1 MATKKKETPEKKPV
15 KKPAK
20 KPVKKAVKK
29 PVAKAAK
36 KPVKKAAPKVAKK
49 PAAKPA
55 PTKPAP
61 VEAPQAPQPAPE
73 QQGNGADTA
82 QPMLRIL
89 AQYIKDASFENPNAP
104 DSLRQDQGTPEI
116 SINIEIGR
124 QMVDENTVEVVL
136 MLGAKAERNGKPVFL
151 CELEYAG
158 LFAFGNIAEDHLQPM
173 ILIECPRLLFPFA
186 RQIMAELTQNGGYPP
201 ILLEPPDFA
210 SMFRDEMMRRAQE
223 TGGSVTF
230 N

>member
-1 MATKKKETPEKKPV
+1 MATKKTET
-15 KKPAK
+15 AK
-20 KPVKKAVKK
+20 KKVAKKAVKK
-29 PVAKAAK
+29 PTAKTTKKPAKKAAK
-36 KPVKKAAPKVAKK
+36 KAAAKTTKK
-49 PAAKPA
+49 P
-55 PTKPAP
+55 PTTNAP
-61 VEAPQAPQPAPE
+61 VETPSPQNSPE
-73 QQGNGADTA
+73 QQGNGADAA

-89 AQYIKDASFENPNAP
+89 AQYVKDASFENPNAP
-104 DSLRQDQGTPEI
+104 DSLRQGQPAPEI
-116 SINIEIGR
+116 NISIEIGR
-124 QMVDENTVEVVL
+124 QMVDEGTVEVVL
-136 MLGAKAERNGKPVFL
+136 MLGAKAERDGKPVFL

-158 LFAFGNIAEDHLQPM
+158 LFAFGNVAEDHIQPM

-223 TGGSVTF
+223 AGGTATF

>member
-1 MATKKKETPEKKPV
+1 MATKKTETPK

-20 KPVKKAVKK
+20 KPVKKPAAKASKK
-29 PVAKAAK
+29 PAK
-36 KPVKKAAPKVAKK
+36 KPVKKTAPKVTKK
-49 PAAKPA
+49 PTAK
-55 PTKPAP
+55 TAP
-61 VEAPQAPQPAPE
+61 VETPQTPQPE
-73 QQGNGADTA
+73 QQSNGAEA
-82 QPMLRIL
+82 SQPMLRIL

-104 DSLRQDQGTPEI
+104 DSLRQDQTAPAI

-124 QMVDENTVEVVL
+124 QMIDDNTVEVVL
-136 MLGAKAERNGKPVFL
+136 MLGAKAERDGKTVFL

-158 LFAFGNIAEDHLQPM
+158 LFAFGNIAEDHIQPM

-186 RQIMAELTQNGGYPP
+186 RQIIAELTQNGGYPP

>member
-1 MATKKKETPEKKPV
+1 MATKKKPVGKKV
-15 KKPAK
+15 SPAK
-20 KPVKKAVKK
+20 KPTKKA
-29 PVAKAAK
+29 AAK
-36 KPVKKAAPKVAKK
+36 KTVAKK
-49 PAAKPA
+49 PAPKKTAPKPA
-55 PTKPAP
+55 S
-61 VEAPQAPQPAPE
+61 QPAQVE
-73 QQGNGADTA
+73 QENGAELQ

-89 AQYIKDASFENPNAP
+89 AQYIKDVSFENPLAP
-104 DSLRQDQGTPEI
+104 DSLRSDQDAPQI

-124 QMVDENTVEVVL
+124 QMIDDGTVEVVL
-136 MLGAKAERNGKPVFL
+136 MLGARAERDGKPVFL

-158 LFAFGNIAEDHLQPM
+158 LFAFGGMPEEHIQPM

-223 TGGSVTF
+223 TDGSVTF

>member
-1 MATKKKETPEKKPV
+1 MATKKTETPK

-20 KPVKKAVKK
+20 KPVKKPA
-29 PVAKAAK
+29 AKAAK
-36 KPVKKAAPKVAKK
+36 KPAKKAAPKVAKK

-55 PTKPAP
+55 P
-61 VEAPQAPQPAPE
+61 VETPQAPQPE
-73 QQGNGADTA
+73 QQGNGAEAA

-104 DSLRQDQGTPEI
+104 DSLRQDQTAPAI

-124 QMVDENTVEVVL
+124 QMIDDNTVEVVL
-136 MLGAKAERNGKPVFL
+136 MLGAKAERDGKPVFL

-158 LFAFGNIAEDHLQPM
+158 LFAFGNIAEDHIQPM

>member
-1 MATKKKETPEKKPV
+1 MATKKTETPK

-20 KPVKKAVKK
+20 KPVKKPAV
-29 PVAKAAK
+29 KAAK
-36 KPVKKAAPKVAKK
+36 KPAKKAAPKAAKK
-49 PAAKPA
+49 PTAKA
-55 PTKPAP
+55 AP
-61 VEAPQAPQPAPE
+61 VETPQTPQPE
-73 QQGNGADTA
+73 QQSNGAEAA

-104 DSLRQDQGTPEI
+104 DSLRQDQTAPAI

-124 QMVDENTVEVVL
+124 QMVDDNTVEVVL
-136 MLGAKAERNGKPVFL
+136 MLGAKAERDGKPVFL

-158 LFAFGNIAEDHLQPM
+158 LFAFGNIAEDHIQPM

>member
-1 MATKKKETPEKKPV
+1 MATKKKEPPKKKPAKKTV

-20 KPVKKAVKK
+20 
-29 PVAKAAK
+29 
-36 KPVKKAAPKVAKK
+36 KVAKK
-49 PAAKPA
+49 PAAKAAKKPA
-55 PTKPAP
+55 KKVAAKTAP
-61 VEAPQAPQPAPE
+61 VEAPQTPEPAPE
-73 QQGNGADTA
+73 PTSEQQSNGAEAA

-104 DSLRQDQGTPEI
+104 DSLRQDQSAPAI

-124 QMVDENTVEVVL
+124 QMIDDNTVEVVL
-136 MLGAKAERNGKPVFL
+136 MLGAKAERDGKPVFL

-158 LFAFGNIAEDHLQPM
+158 LFAFGNIAEDHIQPM

-186 RQIMAELTQNGGYPP
+186 RQIIAELTQNGGYPP

>member
-1 MATKKKETPEKKPV
+1 MATKKKETPAKKPAKKPATKTVKKPAAKTAKKPV
-15 KKPAK
+15 KKPAS
-20 KPVKKAVKK
+20 KPASK
-29 PVAKAAK
+29 PTAT
-36 KPVKKAAPKVAKK
+36 AAPVD
-49 PAAKPA
+49 
-55 PTKPAP
+55 
-61 VEAPQAPQPAPE
+61 APQAAQTSSE
-73 QQGNGADTA
+73 QQGNGAEVA

-104 DSLRQDQGTPEI
+104 DSLRQGQAAPEI

-124 QMVDENTVEVVL
+124 QMVDEGTVEVIL
-136 MLGAKAERNGKPVFL
+136 MLGAKAERDGKPVFL

-158 LFAFGNIAEDHLQPM
+158 LFAFGNIAEDHIQPM

-210 SMFRDEMMRRAQE
+210 AMFRDEMMRRAQE

>member
-1 MATKKKETPEKKPV
+1 MAKKKNDDTEKKSVKKPV

-20 KPVKKAVKK
+20 KPTKKTVKK
-29 PVAKAAK
+29 PAKAKAK
-36 KPVKKAAPKVAKK
+36 TPKVD
-49 PAAKPA
+49 PA
-55 PTKPAP
+55 PAPAP
-61 VEAPQAPQPAPE
+61 APAPQE
-73 QQGNGADTA
+73 NGSDVA

-104 DSLRQDQGTPEI
+104 DSLRSDQDAPQI

-124 QMVDENTVEVVL
+124 QMVDDNTVEVIL
-136 MLGAKAERNGKPVFL
+136 MLGAKAERDGKPVFL

-158 LFAFGNIAEDHLQPM
+158 LFAFGNIAEEHIQPM

-210 SMFRDEMMRRAQE
+210 AMFREEMMRRAQAA
-223 TGGSVTF
+223 GGTTTF

>member
-1 MATKKKETPEKKPV
+1 MATKKKETPKKKPTKKTV

-20 KPVKKAVKK
+20 KVAKKPAVKAVKKPAQKAAPKPAKK
-29 PVAKAAK
+29 PVAKAA
-36 KPVKKAAPKVAKK
+36 PVAAPQT
-49 PAAKPA
+49 P
-55 PTKPAP
+55 
-61 VEAPQAPQPAPE
+61 EPAPE
-73 QQGNGADTA
+73 QQSNGAEAA

-104 DSLRQDQGTPEI
+104 DSLRQDQSAPAI

-124 QMVDENTVEVVL
+124 QMIDDNTVEVVL
-136 MLGAKAERNGKPVFL
+136 MLGAKAERDGKPVFL

-158 LFAFGNIAEDHLQPM
+158 LFAFGNIAEDHIQPM

-201 ILLEPPDFA
+201 IMLEPPDFA

>member
-1 MATKKKETPEKKPV
+1 MATKKKATPA

-20 KPVKKAVKK
+20 KTTTKAV
-29 PVAKAAK
+29 K
-36 KPVKKAAPKVAKK
+36 KPVKKAAKKPAPKAVKK

-55 PTKPAP
+55 EKP
-61 VEAPQAPQPAPE
+61 VEAPQPT
-73 QQGNGADTA
+73 QQGNGAEA
-82 QPMLRIL
+82 EQQPMLRIL
-89 AQYIKDASFENPNAP
+89 AQYTKDASFENPNAP
-104 DSLRQDQGTPEI
+104 DSLRQDQPTPAI

-124 QMVDENTVEVVL
+124 QMLDENTVEVVL
-136 MLGAKAERNGKPVFL
+136 MLGAKAERDGKPVFL

-158 LFAFGNIAEDHLQPM
+158 LFAFGNVAEEHIQPM

-186 RQIMAELTQNGGYPP
+186 RQIMAEMTQNGGYPP

-210 SMFRDEMMRRAQE
+210 AMFRDEMMRRAQE
-223 TGGSVTF
+223 TGESVTF

>member
-1 MATKKKETPEKKPV
+1 MATKKTETPK

-20 KPVKKAVKK
+20 KPVKKPAV
-29 PVAKAAK
+29 KAAK
-36 KPVKKAAPKVAKK
+36 KPAKKAAPKAAKK
-49 PAAKPA
+49 PTAKA
-55 PTKPAP
+55 AP
-61 VEAPQAPQPAPE
+61 VATPQTPQPE
-73 QQGNGADTA
+73 QHSNGAEA
-82 QPMLRIL
+82 AHPMLRIL

-104 DSLRQDQGTPEI
+104 DSLRQDQTAPAI

-124 QMVDENTVEVVL
+124 QMVDDNTVEVVL
-136 MLGAKAERNGKPVFL
+136 MLGAKAERDGKPVFL

-158 LFAFGNIAEDHLQPM
+158 LFAFGNIAEDHIQPM

>member
-1 MATKKKETPEKKPV
+1 MATKKKEDAV
-15 KKPAK
+15 KKPA
-20 KPVKKAVKK
+20 KKAVKK
-29 PVAKAAK
+29 PVAKTVKKPAKKATPKPAK
-36 KPVKKAAPKVAKK
+36 KPVAQA
-49 PAAKPA
+49 
-55 PTKPAP
+55 TP
-61 VEAPQAPQPAPE
+61 VEAPQPAPE
-73 QQGNGADTA
+73 QQSPDQQSNGAEAA

-104 DSLRQDQGTPEI
+104 DSLRQDQPAPAI

-124 QMVDENTVEVVL
+124 QMLDENTVEVIL
-136 MLGAKAERNGKPVFL
+136 MLSAKAERDGKPVFL

-158 LFAFGNIAEDHLQPM
+158 LFAFGNVAEDHIQPM

>member
-1 MATKKKETPEKKPV
+1 MAKKKNDDTEKNPV

-20 KPVKKAVKK
+20 KPT
-29 PVAKAAK
+29 
-36 KPVKKAAPKVAKK
+36 KK
-49 PAAKPA
+49 PAQTKAKAKAKTPKADPA
-55 PTKPAP
+55 PT
-61 VEAPQAPQPAPE
+61 PAPE
-73 QQGNGADTA
+73 GAPQENGAEMA

-104 DSLRQDQGTPEI
+104 DSLRADQDAPQI

-124 QMVDENTVEVVL
+124 QMVDDNTVEVVL
-136 MLGAKAERNGKPVFL
+136 MLGAKAERDGKPVFL

-158 LFAFGNIAEDHLQPM
+158 LFAFGNIAEEHVQPM

-210 SMFRDEMMRRAQE
+210 AMFREEMMRRAQAA
-223 TGGSVTF
+223 GGTTTF

>member
-1 MATKKKETPEKKPV
+1 MATKKKATPA

-20 KPVKKAVKK
+20 K
-29 PVAKAAK
+29 AAPK
-36 KPVKKAAPKVAKK
+36 KKAAAQKK
-49 PAAKPA
+49 PTPKTA
-55 PTKPAP
+55 PKAAP
-61 VEAPQAPQPAPE
+61 VETAPE
-73 QQGNGADTA
+73 TQTQEQPGNGAEMV

-104 DSLRQDQGTPEI
+104 DSLRQDLGAPAI

-124 QMVDENTVEVVL
+124 QMIDDNTVEVVL
-136 MLGAKAERNGKPVFL
+136 MLGAKAERDGKPVFL

-158 LFAFGNIAEDHLQPM
+158 LFAFGNVAEEHIQPM

-210 SMFRDEMMRRAQE
+210 AMFRDEMMRRAQE